1 MASLGGSIEL
11 PTVEDIVSINAS
23 LIMSFGGFLVSNPNL
38 RPDGPGLD
46 YLLTVITYPLGGID
60 LYPTV
65 VDKAAFIALYI
76 ITRHP
81 FHDTNKRTG
90 MEAAIEL
97 LELNGLVTRFKS
109 SEVMK
114 VALDIDA
121 GSMDFAQLR
130 AWILMNIDITLNDP
144 L

>member
-1 MASLGGSIEL
+1 VASLGGSIEL
-11 PTVEDIVSINAS
+11 PRAEDIVSINAS

-46 YLLTVITYPLGGID
+46 YLLTAITYPLCGID

-65 VDKAAFIALYI
+65 VDKAAFIAIYI

-109 SEVMK
+109 SEVVK
-114 VALDIDA
+114 VALDVDA
-121 GSMDFAQLR
+121 GSMDFDQLR
-130 AWILMNIDITLNDP
+130 TWILMNIDIIPDDP

>member
-1 MASLGGSIEL
+1 M
-11 PTVEDIVSINAS
+11 
-23 LIMSFGGFLVSNPNL
+23 
-38 RPDGPGLD
+38 
-46 YLLTVITYPLGGID
+46 GGID

-97 LELNGLVTRFKS
+97 LELNKFLTLFKP
-109 SEVMK
+109 SEVVK
-114 VALDIDA
+114 VALDVDA

-130 AWILMNIDITLNDP
+130 AWILMNVDFVLSDP

>member
-1 MASLGGSIEL
+1 VASLGGSIEL
-11 PTVEDIVSINAS
+11 PTAEDIISINAS
-23 LIMSFGGFLVSNPNL
+23 LIRSFGGFLISNPNL

-46 YLLTVITYPLGGID
+46 YLLAAITYPLGGID

-97 LELNGLVTRFKS
+97 LELNGLVTRFQPL
-109 SEVMK
+109 EVVK
-114 VALDIDA
+114 VALDVDT
-121 GSMDFAQLR
+121 GSMDFDHLR
-130 AWILMNIDITLNDP
+130 AWILMNIDVDMGGLQ
-144 L
+144 